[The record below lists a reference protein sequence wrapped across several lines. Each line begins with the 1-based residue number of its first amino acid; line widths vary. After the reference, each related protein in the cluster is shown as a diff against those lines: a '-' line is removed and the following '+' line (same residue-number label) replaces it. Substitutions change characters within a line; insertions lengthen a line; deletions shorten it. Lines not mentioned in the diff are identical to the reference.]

1 MGLTTALFGNII
13 ETMLNKQ
20 QERTVYITFTE
31 GYYNIKGQPT
41 NVAGLT
47 FKLVED
53 FKVSKSGE
61 GYVTVEGG
69 GQPGFPDR
77 SIRIKCEQGAY
88 EVAGSAKPIP
98 QGVSMLTA
106 LKKPAK
112 QGDAVVTDMT
122 QIKVPDT
129 AVQHETDEEIIER
142 TRLRFEIL
150 KDMTKA
156 VKQGDVR
163 AMIVTGP
170 PGVGKSFGVEEVLAK
185 DDLFDMMGQRKPK
198 YEIVKGAM
206 SAIGLYSKLYQFSDS
221 KNILVFD
228 DCDSILLDDIALNIL
243 KAALDSSK
251 KRTISWNTDSRLLR
265 SEGIPDK
272 FEFKGGAIFITNLKF
287 ENVRSKKLQEHL
299 AALESRCH
307 YIDLRMDTDREKVLR
322 IKQIVKDGMLDSY
335 EMEDVAR
342 DEVVN
347 FIEEHRAVMRE
358 LSLRT
363 VLKVADLRKSFPTNW
378 QNMAKVT
385 VMKGAY

>member
-1 MGLTTALFGNII
+1 MN
-13 ETMLNKQ
+13 
-20 QERTVYITFTE
+20 ITFTE
-31 GYYNIKGQPT
+31 GWYNIRGNPV
-41 NVAGLT
+41 NVGGMT

-53 FKVSKSGE
+53 FKVGKDGE
-61 GYVTVEGG
+61 GYVTVDGG
-69 GQPGFPDR
+69 SQPGFPER
-77 SIRIKCEQGAY
+77 NIRVKCRQGAY
-88 EVAGSAKPIP
+88 SAAGSTQPIP
-98 QGVSMLTA
+98 EGVSMLTA
-106 LKKPAK
+106 LQSKPRGKNADVK
-112 QGDAVVTDMT
+112 EMDFT
-122 QIKVPDT
+122 QVKVADT
-129 AVQHETDEEIIER
+129 TVAHETDEEIIER
-142 TRLRFEIL
+142 TRLRFDIL
-150 KDMTKA
+150 KDMTTA
-156 VKQGDVR
+156 VKAGDVR

-206 SAIGLYSKLYQFSDS
+206 SAIGLYSKLYKFSES

-322 IKQIVKDGMLDSY
+322 IKQIVKDGMLDDY
-335 EMEDVAR
+335 ELPDVAK
-342 DEVVN
+342 DEVVA
-347 FIEEHRAVMRE
+347 FIDANRNTMRE

-363 VLKVADLRKSFPTNW
+363 VLKVADLRKSFPQNW
-378 QNMAKVT
+378 ENMAKVT